1 MSIGSVSVGK
11 VPCDLFKI
19 DEPRFMEFDDL
30 INDYLPH
37 IPAAH
42 ASKPKTISSDFISKI
57 WNISEDLASKVLDQT
72 TQLNRQGADND
83 LSRHFSTND
92 RMLCY
97 RRINSQFFTDTFFV
111 TAKGRSSRGHICMQ
125 IYVSD
130 RGYVALYPMRSKGE
144 FIDTL

>member
-1 MSIGSVSVGK
+1 V
-11 VPCDLFKI
+11 
-19 DEPRFMEFDDL
+19 
-30 INDYLPH
+30 
-37 IPAAH
+37 
-42 ASKPKTISSDFISKI
+42 SKPKTISFDFLSKI

-92 RMLCY
+92 RMLRY
-97 RRINSQFFTDTFFV
+97 RRINSQFATDTFFV
-111 TAKGRSSRGHICMQ
+111 TAKGCSSRGHTCMQ

-144 FIDTL
+144 IH